1 MKTIHFTNSTDKRK
15 LVILS
20 IQDIREVI
28 NNYVDKFPVII
39 ESNIVDKIIGLLFL
53 DIVTNIEGFHPLM
66 IEGETYSKIIDILTN
81 CGFKQG
87 QSLHILGFSED
98 IIIKYLL
105 TNIPDLDMRDRAPNI
120 SFIDDSNILLTL

>member
-28 NNYVDKFPVII
+28 NNYIDKFPVII

-66 IEGETYSKIIDILTN
+66 IDGETYSKIIDILTN

>member
-28 NNYVDKFPVII
+28 NNYIDKFPVII